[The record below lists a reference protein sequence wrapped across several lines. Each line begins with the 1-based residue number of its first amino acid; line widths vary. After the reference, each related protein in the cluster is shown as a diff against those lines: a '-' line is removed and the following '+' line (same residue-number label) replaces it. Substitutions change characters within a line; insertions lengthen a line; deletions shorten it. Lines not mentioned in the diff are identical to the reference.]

1 MSELNLT
8 DIEVTHNKYHIS
20 YLSHIFIKLKL
31 LNDK

>member
-8 DIEVTHNKYHIS
+8 DIEVTYNKYNIL

-31 LNDK
+31 LNDE